1 MAYLHDRLPPTV
13 HKLTNTQVANL
24 TKDNAIRLFTNNTVS
39 NSSPIEDVGGDE
51 KVEDNKFVA
60 KPVGGSQEVIVR
72 VSNSTSSND
81 TKKGD
86 SGGKKS

>member
-1 MAYLHDRLPPTV
+1 M
-13 HKLTNTQVANL
+13 TNTQVANL

-39 NSSPIEDVGGDE
+39 DQSPIEDVGGDE
-51 KVEDNKFVA
+51 KLNETNLVA
-60 KPVGGSQEVIVR
+60 KPVGSQEVIVR
-72 VSNSTSSND
+72 VSNSTSSD

>member
-1 MAYLHDRLPPTV
+1 M
-13 HKLTNTQVANL
+13 TNTQVANL

-39 NSSPIEDVGGDE
+39 DQSPIEDVGGDE
-51 KVEDNKFVA
+51 KLNETNLVA

-72 VSNSTSSND
+72 VSNSTSSD